1 MDTKKVW
8 LVTGASKGLGLVL
21 VKTLLNQGYSVA
33 ATSRSLANL
42 SEAVGSSKRFLPIQM
57 DLMNEESVE
66 DGISKAIETF
76 GQLDVIVNNAGYG
89 QNGTLEEISDEEARQ
104 NFDVNVF
111 GLLNVIR
118 KSMPQLRSQGSGHI
132 FNIASVAGIVGSFP
146 GFGIYCATKFAV
158 VGLTEALSVEASPF
172 GIKTTLVYPGY
183 FRTEFLSDDSLKL
196 ARNRMDVYAQARESE
211 RMHKEEIAGNQLGD
225 PEKAAEALI
234 TMAESEE
241 PALHLFLGSDAYGM
255 ANEKLKTLADALEAN
270 KELSHSTDFK
280 N

>member
-21 VKTLLNQGYSVA
+21 VKTLLHQGYSVA

-111 GLLNVIR
+111 G
-118 KSMPQLRSQGSGHI
+118 
-132 FNIASVAGIVGSFP
+132 
-146 GFGIYCATKFAV
+146 
-158 VGLTEALSVEASPF
+158 
-172 GIKTTLVYPGY
+172 
-183 FRTEFLSDDSLKL
+183 SDSS
-196 ARNRMDVYAQARESE
+196 RMA
-211 RMHKEEIAGNQLGD
+211 
-225 PEKAAEALI
+225 
-234 TMAESEE
+234 
-241 PALHLFLGSDAYGM
+241 
-255 ANEKLKTLADALEAN
+255 
-270 KELSHSTDFK
+270 
-280 N
+280 